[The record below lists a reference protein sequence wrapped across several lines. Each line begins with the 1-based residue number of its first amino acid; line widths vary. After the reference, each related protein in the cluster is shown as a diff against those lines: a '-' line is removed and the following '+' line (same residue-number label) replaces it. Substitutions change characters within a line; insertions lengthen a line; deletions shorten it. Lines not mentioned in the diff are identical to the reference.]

1 MLRFFLVLLAPFLL
15 DAQVQ
20 KIEPPFWW
28 EGMNDTSLM
37 ITIYGENVSKYS
49 ISSEKL
55 NIVETIVLENP
66 NYIFVYLD
74 LKDVAFGQYSLFL
87 SNNDKSDIKINY
99 ELKKR
104 IKNSSDRKGY
114 DSSDF
119 IYLIMPDRFANGDP
133 SNDSHPDLLDKHD
146 RIEPYGRHG
155 GDLQGII
162 DNLDYIEEL
171 GVTAIWN
178 TPVFESNDIQ
188 SSYHMYAG
196 TDAYNIDR
204 RFGSNEK
211 YKELS
216 YQLKKRGMK
225 LIMDYVL
232 NHWGLNHYMVM
243 DSPTKDWINSWDSY
257 TNTSH
262 NKEIFSDPYA
272 SQIDLKETTHGWFT
286 ESMPDL
292 NQNQPQFLKYL
303 KQNAIWWIEFADL
316 SGFRVD
322 TYPYN
327 NLSGVTEWTKSIMNE
342 YPNFSIVA
350 ESWVMNPLNIS
361 YWQRDSP
368 IAKINDFNSNVTHVK
383 DFALY
388 GAINDMYVE
397 KTPWWDQKMSK
408 IFKVLQNDF
417 VYSNKENIMIFLE
430 NHDTPRINSIAPDF
444 GDFKILMTLLST
456 LRGVPQTYYG
466 TEINMKGNNRLNGD
480 PDVRRD
486 FPGGW
491 HDDKRNAFTKNGRS
505 KIENE
510 YYNFSS
516 FLFNWRKNQ
525 TAIHEGKMMHFR
537 PIKDVYVYFRYDK
550 ISSVMVILNASDE
563 KQSIDFSRFGE
574 RIKKNKLFFNVF
586 DNKNILIE
594 KQLEV
599 TAKTPMILTFKT
611 PL

>member
-1 MLRFFLVLLAPFLL
+1 MLRFLPFIFFSFLL
-15 DAQVQ
+15 NAQIE

-28 EGMNDTSLM
+28 EGMKDKSLM
-37 ITIYGENVSKYS
+37 ITIYGTDISKYS
-49 ISSEKL
+49 ISSDNL
-55 NIVETIVLENP
+55 NIEKKVVLENP
-66 NYIFVYLD
+66 DYLFIY
-74 LKDVAFGQYSLFL
+74 LNLNGINAGNYSLIF
-87 SNNDKSDIKINY
+87 SSENKHDIVINY

-104 IKNSSDRKGY
+104 VKGSSNRKGY

-119 IYLIMPDRFANGDP
+119 IYLIMPDRFANGEP
-133 SNDSHPDLLDKHD
+133 SNDSHPELYDKHD
-146 RIEPYGRHG
+146 RSEPYGRHG

-162 DNLDYIEEL
+162 NNLDYIKDL
-171 GVTAIWN
+171 GMTAIWN
-178 TPVFESNDIQ
+178 TPVFESNDSK

-204 RFGSNEK
+204 RFGTNEK

-216 YQLKKRGMK
+216 LELRKRGMK

-232 NHWGLNHYMVM
+232 NHWGLNHYMVK
-243 DSPTKDWINSWDSY
+243 DSPSKDWINRWVKY
-257 TNTSH
+257 TNTTH

-272 SQIDLKETTHGWFT
+272 SKIDLKESSQGWFT

-292 NQNQPQFLKYL
+292 NQKQPQFLKYL
-303 KQNAIWWIEFADL
+303 KQNAIWWIEYADL

-327 NLSGVTEWTKSIMNE
+327 DLNGVTEWTKSIMNE

-361 YWQRDSP
+361 YWQRNSP
-368 IAKINDFNSNVTHVK
+368 IAKLNGFDSNVTHVK

-388 GAINDMYVE
+388 GAVNDMYV
-397 KTPWWDQKMSK
+397 KDTPWWDQKMIK

-417 VYSNKENIMIFLE
+417 VYSNKEDIMIFLE
-430 NHDTPRINSIAPDF
+430 NHDTPRINSIAPNF

-466 TEINMKGNNRLNGD
+466 TEINMKGNNRISGD

-491 HDDKRNAFTKNGRS
+491 PDDKRNAFTKKGRT
-505 KIENE
+505 KIENK

-516 FLFNWRKNQ
+516 FIFNWRKNQ
-525 TAIHEGKMMHFR
+525 PTIHNGKMMHFR
-537 PIKDVYVYFRYDK
+537 PKNDVYTYFRYDK
-550 ISSVMVILNASDE
+550 NSSIMVILNISE
-563 KQSIDFSRFGE
+563 KNQKIDLKRFEE
-574 RIKKNKLFFNVF
+574 RIGNNKIFYDVFKNKNVEIH
-586 DNKNILIE
+586 DY
-594 KQLEV
+594 LEV
-599 TAKTPMILTFKT
+599 SSKTPIILTFQT
-611 PL
+611 PK

>member
-15 DAQVQ
+15 DAQIQ

-37 ITIYGENVSKYS
+37 ITIYGENISKYS

-55 NIVETIVLENP
+55 DIVKTIVLENP

-87 SNNDKSDIKINY
+87 SKKGKSDIKINY

-133 SNDSHPDLLDKHD
+133 SNDSHPDLFDKHD
-146 RIEPYGRHG
+146 RSEPYGRHG

-196 TDAYNIDR
+196 TDVYKIDR
-204 RFGSNEK
+204 RFGSNKK
-211 YKELS
+211 YRELS

-232 NHWGLNHYMVM
+232 NHWGLNHYMVV

-272 SQIDLKETTHGWFT
+272 SKIDLKETTQGWFT

-327 NLSGVTEWTKSIMNE
+327 SLSGVTEWTESIMDE

-388 GAINDMYVE
+388 GAVNDMYVE

-417 VYSNKENIMIFLE
+417 VYSNKENIIIFLE

-525 TAIHEGKMMHFR
+525 TAIHKGKMMHYR
-537 PIKDVYVYFRYDK
+537 PIEDVYVYFRYDK
-550 ISSVMVILNASDE
+550 TSSVMVILNASDE
-563 KQSIDFSRFGE
+563 KRNINFSRFSE
-574 RIKKNKLFFNVF
+574 RIKKNKLFFDVF
-586 DNKNILIE
+586 DQKNILIE

-599 TAKTPMILTFKT
+599 SAKTPIILTFKT

>member
-15 DAQVQ
+15 DAQIQ

-37 ITIYGENVSKYS
+37 ITIYGENISKYS

-55 NIVETIVLENP
+55 DIVKTIVLENP

-87 SNNDKSDIKINY
+87 SKKGKSDIKINY

-133 SNDSHPDLLDKHD
+133 SNDSHPDLFDKHD
-146 RIEPYGRHG
+146 RSEPYGRHG

-196 TDAYNIDR
+196 TDVYKIDR
-204 RFGSNEK
+204 RFGSNKK
-211 YKELS
+211 YRELS

-232 NHWGLNHYMVM
+232 NHWGLNHYMVV

-272 SQIDLKETTHGWFT
+272 SKIDLKETTQGWFT

-327 NLSGVTEWTKSIMNE
+327 SLSGVTEWTESIMDE

-388 GAINDMYVE
+388 GAVNDMYVE
-397 KTPWWDQKMSK
+397 KTAWWDQKMSK

-417 VYSNKENIMIFLE
+417 VYSNKENIIIFLE

-525 TAIHEGKMMHFR
+525 TAIHKGKMMHYR
-537 PIKDVYVYFRYDK
+537 PIEDVYVYFRYDK
-550 ISSVMVILNASDE
+550 TSSVMVILNASDE
-563 KQSIDFSRFGE
+563 KRNINFSRFSE
-574 RIKKNKLFFNVF
+574 RIKKNKLFFDVF
-586 DNKNILIE
+586 DKKNILIE

-599 TAKTPMILTFKT
+599 SAKTPIILTFKT

>member
-15 DAQVQ
+15 DAQIQ

-37 ITIYGENVSKYS
+37 ITIYGENISKYS

-55 NIVETIVLENP
+55 NIVKTIVLENP

-87 SNNDKSDIKINY
+87 SNKGKSDIKINY

-133 SNDSHPDLLDKHD
+133 SNDSHPDLFDKHD
-146 RIEPYGRHG
+146 RSDPYGRHG

-196 TDAYNIDR
+196 TDVYKIDR
-204 RFGSNEK
+204 RFGSNKK
-211 YKELS
+211 YRELS

-232 NHWGLNHYMVM
+232 NHWGLNHYMVV

-272 SQIDLKETTHGWFT
+272 SKIDLKETTKGWFT

-327 NLSGVTEWTKSIMNE
+327 SLSGVTEWTESIMDE

-388 GAINDMYVE
+388 GAVNDMYVE

-417 VYSNKENIMIFLE
+417 VYSNKENIIIFLE

-525 TAIHEGKMMHFR
+525 TAIHKGKMMHYR
-537 PIKDVYVYFRYDK
+537 PIEDVYVYFRYDK
-550 ISSVMVILNASDE
+550 TSSVMVILNASDE
-563 KQSIDFSRFGE
+563 KRNIDFSRFSE
-574 RIKKNKLFFNVF
+574 RIKKNKLFFDVF
-586 DNKNILIE
+586 DQKNILIE

-599 TAKTPMILTFKT
+599 SAKTPIILTFKT